1 MPMEKTL
8 KQIISSEDYL
18 EYSEQGNEIGKLINY
33 MINNPDKFG
42 VKPK

>member
-33 MINNPDKFG
+33 PDEFA
-42 VKPK
+42 VKLE